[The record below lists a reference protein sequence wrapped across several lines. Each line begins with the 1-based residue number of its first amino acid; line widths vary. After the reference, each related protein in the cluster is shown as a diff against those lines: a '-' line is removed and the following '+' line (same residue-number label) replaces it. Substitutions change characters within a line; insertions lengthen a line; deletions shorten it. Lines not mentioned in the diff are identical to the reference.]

1 MTDYTDTTILWLT
14 GRKKEIRDDLLHTGF
29 HDFRSTCNCRNS
41 KRLTV
46 MFEVMNVDDEF
57 TISSLD
63 FLKNFI
69 NPARVAAGEEVWVR
83 HNDFLARVKDELEG
97 QVLVTKLF
105 TPKLQGRGGNR
116 KPFEVVD
123 LNMDQMLLV
132 GMRESKAVRKAVLA
146 KLKKLQQTH
155 QPQPLLQLQCEIGE
169 LHKQNDEL
177 RNEIEVDRKT
187 YDLLLVDMKKLR
199 EEKENLQKELTALR
213 KQDDVRKRALKLLL
227 GL

>member
-1 MTDYTDTTILWLT
+1 
-14 GRKKEIRDDLLHTGF
+14 
-29 HDFRSTCNCRNS
+29 
-41 KRLTV
+41 
-46 MFEVMNVDDEF
+46 MFEVMNVDNKF
-57 TISSLD
+57 TMSSLD
-63 FLKNFI
+63 FWNEVIK
-69 NPARVAAGEEVWVR
+69 PARIAAGEKESQYQ
-83 HNDFLARVKDELEG
+83 NFFEKVKDELELTPE
-97 QVLVTKLF
+97 QVEKHF
-105 TPKLQGRGGNR
+105 
-116 KPFEVVD
+116 FEKINNLGFKVQYSNNVYD

-146 KLKKLQQTH
+146 KLKELQQTH

-187 YDLLLVDMKKLR
+187 YDLLLVDMKKLW

>member
-1 MTDYTDTTILWLT
+1 
-14 GRKKEIRDDLLHTGF
+14 
-29 HDFRSTCNCRNS
+29 
-41 KRLTV
+41 
-46 MFEVMNVDDEF
+46 MFEVMNVDNKF
-57 TISSLD
+57 TMSSLD
-63 FLKNFI
+63 FLKNVI
-69 NPARVAAGEEVWVR
+69 NPARVAEGEEVWAR
-83 HNDFLARVKDELEG
+83 HNDFLTRVKDELEG

-116 KPFEVVD
+116 KPFEVID

-146 KLKKLQQTH
+146 KLKKLNNH
-155 QPQPLLQLQCEIGE
+155 QHQPLLQLQCEIGE

-177 RNEIEVDRKT
+177 RNEIEVNRKT
-187 YDLLLVDMKKLR
+187 YDLLLIDMKKLW
-199 EEKENLQKELTALR
+199 EEKENLQKELTTLR

>member
-1 MTDYTDTTILWLT
+1 
-14 GRKKEIRDDLLHTGF
+14 
-29 HDFRSTCNCRNS
+29 
-41 KRLTV
+41 
-46 MFEVMNVDDEF
+46 MFEVMNVDNKF
-57 TISSLD
+57 TMSSLD

-132 GMRESKAVRKAVLA
+132 GMRESKSVRKAVLA

-177 RNEIEVDRKT
+177 RNEIEVNRKT
-187 YDLLLVDMKKLR
+187 YDLLLIDMKKLW

>member
-1 MTDYTDTTILWLT
+1 MNELT
-14 GRKKEIRDDLLHTGF
+14 NT
-29 HDFRSTCNCRNS
+29 
-41 KRLTV
+41 
-46 MFEVMNVDDEF
+46 NVDF
-57 TISSLD
+57 TMSSLD
-63 FLKNFI
+63 FLKNVI
-69 NPARVAAGEEVWVR
+69 NPARVAEGEEVWVR

-146 KLKKLQQTH
+146 KLKKLNNH
-155 QPQPLLQLQCEIGE
+155 QYQPLLQLQCEIGE

-177 RNEIEVDRKT
+177 RNEIEVNLKT
-187 YDLLLVDMKKLR
+187 YDLLLVDMKKLW